1 VTWDVVLGYFTGLRL
16 LAPHID
22 PDTLVRTAVLAHA
35 CDSVMC
41 RLFAHNKGHSKNL
54 WSVLGFVFGIWAM
67 GILILLPRRRSD
79 A

>member
-1 VTWDVVLGYFTGLRL
+1 MTWDVVLGYFTGLRL

-22 PDTLVRTAVLAHA
+22 PATLVRTAVLVHA

-41 RLFAHNKGHSKNL
+41 RVLAHNKRHSENL
-54 WSVLGFVFGIWAM
+54 WTMLGFVFGIWAM
-67 GILILLPRRRSD
+67 GILIVLPRRRRD